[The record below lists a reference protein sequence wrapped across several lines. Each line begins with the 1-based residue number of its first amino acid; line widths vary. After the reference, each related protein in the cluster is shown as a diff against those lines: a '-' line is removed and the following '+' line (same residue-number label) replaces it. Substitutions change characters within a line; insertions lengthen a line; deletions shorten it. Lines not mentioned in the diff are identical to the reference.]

1 MAKAKYKALQDVRDS
16 DKEYWV
22 CSDGKNELGRVSLRY
37 SRAVAKGR
45 SIKGEALI
53 SSIADPSQNKPSAR
67 VSKDKT
73 KTLDRGIQLYR
84 LWFNYLKLA
93 LELEELGVSIV
104 TKQPTYIKNVM
115 VFDDKT
121 GKTIRNEN
129 FLDIPESVLVKS
141 QHNKGGAAGESS
153 GLKQIFRCRQ
163 MQTVKVSRSKYEG
176 WDLDEVLTSTFDKW
190 WGTHSHLFEGF
201 YPSIMTDKSE
211 WVDDPNFVYVR
222 IDKSSQWSDVQSFM
236 KEHLSKAIKTR
247 RKPRFK
253 IDGLPRVNVLQNNFN
268 ALVLSVQGMSP
279 KDICEHKRI
288 YLRRTDEHFDAGRTS
303 GDRLTVPRDKKTG
316 QPRYSIIVSKQK
328 MMGIHHLFEVCA
340 GRFGSAP
347 PTK

>member
-1 MAKAKYKALQDVRDS
+1 MAKAKYKALEDVRDS

-22 CSDGKNELGRVSLRY
+22 CSDGKNELGNVSLRY

-45 SIKGEALI
+45 SHKGEVLI
-53 SSIADPSQNKPSAR
+53 SSSADPSQNKPSAR
-67 VSKDKT
+67 VSRDKT

-93 LELEELGVSIV
+93 LELEELGVWMV
-104 TKQPTYIKNVM
+104 VKNPTYVKNH
-115 VFDDKT
+115 
-121 GKTIRNEN
+121 TIG
-129 FLDIPESVLVKS
+129 DIPKSVIDKS
-141 QHNKGGAAGESS
+141 RYTIGGREGDS
-153 GLKQIFRCRQ
+153 GIKQIFRCRQ
-163 MQTVKVSRSKYEG
+163 QQRVKVDRKKYEG

-201 YPSIMTDKSE
+201 YPSIMTDKCE

-279 KDICEHKRI
+279 KDICEHKSI

-303 GDRLTVPRDKKTG
+303 EDRLTVPRDRKTG
-316 QPRYSIIVSKQK
+316 QPKYSIIVSKQRV
-328 MMGIHHLFEVCA
+328 MGIHHLFEVCA